1 MVLNLFFVSVFYPPK
16 ALSMKENQIINKLKN
31 EKMNIKKSLIIG
43 YRILCVTITLIEAAE
58 LGKTI
63 YGKYKNKKS
72 SVKHI
77 TPTDTTTV
85 EDVCE

>member
-1 MVLNLFFVSVFYPPK
+1 MS
-16 ALSMKENQIINKLKN
+16 
-31 EKMNIKKSLIIG
+31 IKKSLIIG

>member
-1 MVLNLFFVSVFYPPK
+1 
-16 ALSMKENQIINKLKN
+16 MKN
-31 EKMNIKKSLIIG
+31 MNIKKSLIIG
-43 YRILCVTITLIEAAE
+43 YRILCVAVTLIEAAE
-58 LGKTI
+58 LGKTF

-77 TPTDTTTV
+77 TPTETTTV

>member
-1 MVLNLFFVSVFYPPK
+1 
-16 ALSMKENQIINKLKN
+16 MK
-31 EKMNIKKSLIIG
+31 KMNIKKSLIIG

-72 SVKHI
+72 VKLI

>member
-1 MVLNLFFVSVFYPPK
+1 
-16 ALSMKENQIINKLKN
+16 MKENQIINKLKN

-58 LGKTI
+58 LGKTF

>member
-1 MVLNLFFVSVFYPPK
+1 
-16 ALSMKENQIINKLKN
+16 
-31 EKMNIKKSLIIG
+31 MNIKKSLIIG
-43 YRILCVTITLIEAAE
+43 YRMLCVAVTLIEAAE

>member
-1 MVLNLFFVSVFYPPK
+1 
-16 ALSMKENQIINKLKN
+16 MKN
-31 EKMNIKKSLIIG
+31 MNIKKSLIIG

-58 LGKTI
+58 LGKTF

-72 SVKHI
+72 VKPT